1 MNCKSCKFEAK
12 CKKVLLKETCLLEE
26 CDSRKCHMRHPRAC
40 KFFTE
45 RGCCKY
51 GDGCR
56 FDHRP
61 PKYIRSLVSRLD
73 ALENENKKLL
83 KVIENQNLKIEKMSE
98 KNNTSSS
105 DDKAKGVDLM
115 KKQIAQLI
123 EANKKKTEVIKQ
135 IDEDLEGM
143 NKFFKSHIDTIYED
157 LEHLESKVNPNND
170 EDDDE
175 VVELE
180 EHSEEIDKDAQ
191 DKVEESAQR
200 FIKMSLEVLDKMEED
215 VKKCRKNGK
224 DVKEKH
230 KFYCDKILTEGS
242 KVLSPQLYKR
252 HQDCIDETNE
262 IKEVLEK
269 AEKEGTK
276 FDKDD
281 CLKTIVAFRKRLRS
295 LDPLPC

>member
-1 MNCKSCKFEAK
+1 
-12 CKKVLLKETCLLEE
+12 
-26 CDSRKCHMRHPRAC
+26 
-40 KFFTE
+40 
-45 RGCCKY
+45 
-51 GDGCR
+51 
-56 FDHRP
+56 
-61 PKYIRSLVSRLD
+61 
-73 ALENENKKLL
+73 
-83 KVIENQNLKIEKMSE
+83 MSE
-98 KNNTSSS
+98 NSNISSS
-105 DDKAKGVDLM
+105 DDKVKGVDLI

-135 IDEDLEGM
+135 IDKDLDGM

-157 LEHLESKVNPNND
+157 LELLESKVNPNTD

-230 KFYCDKILTEGS
+230 KVYCDKIITEGS
-242 KVLSPQLYKR
+242 KVISPQFYKR
-252 HQDCIDETNE
+252 HKDCIYEANE
-262 IKEVLEK
+262 IRGVLEK

-281 CLKTIVAFRKRLRS
+281 CLKTIDAFRKRLRNLAS
-295 LDPLPC
+295 LPC